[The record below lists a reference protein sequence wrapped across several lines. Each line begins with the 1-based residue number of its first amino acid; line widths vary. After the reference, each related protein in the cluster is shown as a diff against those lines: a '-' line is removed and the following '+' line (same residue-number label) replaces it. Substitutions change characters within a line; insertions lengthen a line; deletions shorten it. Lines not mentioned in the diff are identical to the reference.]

1 MRLEERQTKGTRTLQ
16 HCSINELSLSYQQT
30 LLNSW
35 YFKLFLASV
44 WPLVFSSSFNDR
56 YRIHCKTYSPLPHR
70 WPPIQKCQGVPWA
83 ASCPGTCTCSMQSE
97 EDSQQAE
104 GKLSESDLKIMPNIK
119 IFGGNSH
126 PVVARLIAERLGFD
140 LGKSVLKKFS
150 NKETSWVEFWEVI
163 N

>member
-1 MRLEERQTKGTRTLQ
+1 
-16 HCSINELSLSYQQT
+16 
-30 LLNSW
+30 
-35 YFKLFLASV
+35 
-44 WPLVFSSSFNDR
+44 
-56 YRIHCKTYSPLPHR
+56 
-70 WPPIQKCQGVPWA
+70 
-83 ASCPGTCTCSMQSE
+83 MQRSE